1 MGDVP
6 LRFHVYSRGRI
17 RQTAGLVDT
26 AAWLARRERSPSIR
40 MEHLAKAVL
49 LNRKGAAALQPNPF
63 QVGEI
68 RPAAHV
74 PFEVVNEDDRE

>member
-1 MGDVP
+1 
-6 LRFHVYSRGRI
+6 
-17 RQTAGLVDT
+17 
-26 AAWLARRERSPSIR
+26 